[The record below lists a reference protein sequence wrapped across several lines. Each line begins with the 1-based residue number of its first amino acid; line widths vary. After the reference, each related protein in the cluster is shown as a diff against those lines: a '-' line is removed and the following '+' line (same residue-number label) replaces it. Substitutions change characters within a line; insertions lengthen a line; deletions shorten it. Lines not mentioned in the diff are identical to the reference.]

1 MPANASEEMN
11 VTDFV
16 QSFPSKLISRRAL
29 LAASVAGIA
38 IGAGFLP
45 ALAQQK
51 KGPAEV
57 SVGELMQPGP
67 LPDQVLGKADAPVTI
82 VEYASMTCGHCAS
95 FHTAVLPTLKQ
106 KYIDTG
112 KVKLILRE
120 FPLDNLAAA
129 ASMLT
134 RCTTPEKSYELTA
147 KLFAE
152 QEAWA
157 YVRSNAVPA
166 LFKIAESAGFTK
178 DSFDK
183 CLKDDKLLEGIT
195 NTRDRANKSFGVSAT
210 PTFFINGRKLETAS
224 DRIESFDQAI
234 EPLLKK

>member
-1 MPANASEEMN
+1 MSNLVKRFQPE
-11 VTDFV
+11 
-16 QSFPSKLISRRAL
+16 LLSRRAL
-29 LAASVAGIA
+29 LLSGA
-38 IGAGFLP
+38 IGTAAVITGIRP
-45 ALAQQK
+45 AFAQQK
-51 KGPAEV
+51 KGPTEV
-57 SVGELMQPGP
+57 SVAELMQAGP

-82 VEYASMTCGHCAS
+82 VEYASMTCGHCAT
-95 FHTAVLPTLKQ
+95 FHTTVLPTLKQ
-106 KYIDTG
+106 KYIETG
-112 KVKLILRE
+112 KVRLILRE

-134 RCTTPEKSYELTA
+134 RCTAPEKSYELTA

-166 LFKIAESAGFTK
+166 LFKIAEGAGFTK

-195 NTRDRANKSFGVSAT
+195 STRDRANKNFGVSAT

-224 DRIESFDQAI
+224 DKIESFDQAI

>member
-1 MPANASEEMN
+1 MSDLTPRFPAAL
-11 VTDFV
+11 T
-16 QSFPSKLISRRAL
+16 SRRTFGAL
-29 LAASVAGIA
+29 VASLG
-38 IGAGFLP
+38 GAFSLP

-57 SVGELMQPGP
+57 SVAELMQEGA
-67 LPDQVLGKADAPVTI
+67 LPDRVLGKADAPVTI
-82 VEYASMTCGHCAS
+82 VEYASMTCGHCAN

-106 KYIDTG
+106 KYIETG
-112 KVKLILRE
+112 KVRLILRE
-120 FPLDNLAAA
+120 FPLENLAAA

-134 RCTTPEKSYELTA
+134 RCVAPEKSYDLTA

-152 QEAWA
+152 QESWA
-157 YVRSNAVPA
+157 FVRSNAVPA
-166 LFKIAESAGFTK
+166 LFKMAESAGFTK

-183 CLKDDKLLEGIT
+183 CLKDEKLLENIT
-195 NTRDRANKSFGVSAT
+195 AVRDRASKSFGVSAT
-210 PTFFINGRKLETAS
+210 PTFFINGKKMEAAS

>member
-1 MPANASEEMN
+1 MSDLTPRFPAAL
-11 VTDFV
+11 T
-16 QSFPSKLISRRAL
+16 SRRTFGAL
-29 LAASVAGIA
+29 VASLGVASLG
-38 IGAGFLP
+38 GAFSLP

-57 SVGELMQPGP
+57 SVAELMQEGA
-67 LPDQVLGKADAPVTI
+67 LPDRVLGKADAPVTI
-82 VEYASMTCGHCAS
+82 VEYASMTCGHCAN

-106 KYIDTG
+106 KYIETG
-112 KVKLILRE
+112 KVRLILRE
-120 FPLDNLAAA
+120 FPLENLAAA

-134 RCTTPEKSYELTA
+134 RCVAPEKSYDLTA

-152 QEAWA
+152 QESWA
-157 YVRSNAVPA
+157 FVRSNAVPA
-166 LFKIAESAGFTK
+166 LFKMAESAGFTK

-183 CLKDDKLLEGIT
+183 CLKDEKLLENIT
-195 NTRDRANKSFGVSAT
+195 AVRDRASKSFGVSAT
-210 PTFFINGRKLETAS
+210 PTFFINGKKMEAAS

>member
-1 MPANASEEMN
+1 MSDLTPRFPAAL
-11 VTDFV
+11 T
-16 QSFPSKLISRRAL
+16 SRRTFGAL
-29 LAASVAGIA
+29 VASLG
-38 IGAGFLP
+38 GAFSLP

-57 SVGELMQPGP
+57 SVAELMQEGA
-67 LPDQVLGKADAPVTI
+67 LPDRVLGKADAPVTI
-82 VEYASMTCGHCAS
+82 VEYASMTCGHCAN

-106 KYIDTG
+106 KYIETG
-112 KVKLILRE
+112 KVRLILRE
-120 FPLDNLAAA
+120 FPLENLAAA

-134 RCTTPEKSYELTA
+134 RCVAPEKSYDLTA

-152 QEAWA
+152 QESWA
-157 YVRSNAVPA
+157 FVRSNAVPA
-166 LFKIAESAGFTK
+166 LFKMAESAGFTK

-183 CLKDDKLLEGIT
+183 CLKDEKLLENIT
-195 NTRDRANKSFGVSAT
+195 AVRDRASKSFGVSAT
-210 PTFFINGRKLETAS
+210 PTFFIIGKKREAAS